1 MGLTT
6 SLFACLLLLMP
17 GLTALAVWNLR
28 GTRQTA
34 RRPEL
39 PLTAV
44 NSLFVTIGISI
55 IVHMI
60 GVTAVGLVI
69 GAVQDWNLTR
79 LADLQPPHNPY
90 PVAVKLLAGKMED
103 ADGRDLFS
111 LLCLIVIECL
121 VTARLLSSAG
131 VSLALEGHDLR
142 GVGWAD
148 KHFLQPLRHDY
159 TPIGFVMLQATDEG
173 RGTGFSGPIDELR
186 LNGEGEVK
194 SITLGRPQRFVYEL
208 TAGADTPS
216 TEPPSFTIHDEKWV
230 GGVVHLTAD
239 RIDNIVIHNE
249 QDETLAALEKKGSK
263 TPRPQTK
270 PPARAASAKAAP
282 AYSAAVAEVAPPL
295 PASGE
300 PSPAKTKPAPRGK
313 RSEAKR

>member
-1 MGLTT
+1 
-6 SLFACLLLLMP
+6 MP

-60 GVTAVGLVI
+60 GVAAVGLVI
-69 GAVQDWNLTR
+69 GAAQEWNLTR
-79 LADLQPPHNPY
+79 LPELPVPHNPY
-90 PVAVKLLAGKMED
+90 PVAVNLLVARMDD

-111 LLCLIVIECL
+111 FLCLIVIECL

-131 VSLALEGHDLR
+131 VSLAFEGHDLR

-186 LNGEGEVK
+186 LNSEGEVK
-194 SITLGRPQRFVYEL
+194 SITLGRPQRFIYEL
-208 TAGADTPS
+208 TAKAEAPS
-216 TEPPSFTIHDEKWV
+216 TAPPDLKIHDEKWV

-249 QDETLAALEKKGSK
+249 QDETLAAVEQTGLK
-263 TPRPQTK
+263 TPKPRTK
-270 PPARAASAKAAP
+270 ASANAAAAADAATVKA
-282 AYSAAVAEVAPPL
+282 AAVAEVPPG
-295 PASGE
+295 PTAAGSRAR
-300 PSPAKTKPAPRGK
+300 PVSRKKPAPPAK
-313 RSEAKR
+313 SAEAKR